1 MNLSDSEIIRGLM
14 QDNGYHIVEN
24 IDEAN
29 IVLINTC
36 SVREHA
42 EDRVL
47 QRIQNL
53 RKTKQEH
60 NLILGLI
67 GCMAERLQDKLFDIE
82 KSIDVILGP
91 DNYRKL
97 PEYIKQIENKRK
109 ICDTE
114 LSKEE
119 TYSDIIPVRESA
131 ISAWIPI
138 MRGCDNYC
146 SYCIVPYTRGI
157 ERSRNFSNIVEE
169 AKNLINQGYKE
180 LYLLGQNVNSYS
192 WNNAEGKTTDFSGLL
207 EKTALTSFVIFKGL
221 DNSIKMKRRFL
232 HFER

>member
-1 MNLSDSEIIRGLM
+1 MEEQYKNNLYIETYGCQMNLSDSEIIRGLM
-14 QDNGYHIVEN
+14 QNSGYNIVEN

-42 EDRVL
+42 EERVL
-47 QRIQNL
+47 QRIHNL
-53 RKTKQEH
+53 KKTKKDQ

-67 GCMAERLQDKLFDIE
+67 GCMAERLQDKLFKIE

-97 PEYIKQIENKRK
+97 PEYIKQIENRRK

-114 LSKEE
+114 LSKDE
-119 TYSDIIPVRESA
+119 TYSDIIPLRESS

-138 MRGCDNYC
+138 MRGCNNYC

-157 ERSRNFSNIVEE
+157 ERSRSFSNIIEE
-169 AKNLINQGYKE
+169 AAKLISQGYKE
-180 LYLLGQNVNSYS
+180 LYLLGQNVNSYKD
-192 WNNAEGKTTDFSGLL
+192 AAT
-207 EKTALTSFVIFKGL
+207 IFL
-221 DNSIKMKRRFL
+221 ILSKM
-232 HFER
+232 